1 MTYHE
6 GDLIWLEATNI
17 ASRRPSKK
25 LDHRRLGP
33 FVVQGKV
40 GSSSYRLQLPDA
52 STHHAV
58 FNQDLLR
65 PFQPGTFPNQI
76 ATPPPPPDIVDG
88 EEEWEV
94 DSILDSQFSRQQ
106 LQYLVHW
113 KGYNISEDT
122 WEPARHLTHT
132 KELVSNFHSN
142 YPNKPKLLATIL
154 EWTWLF
160 TTDERTRGN

>member
-33 FVVQGKV
+33 FIVQGKV

-65 PFQPGTFPNQI
+65 PFKSRTFPNQI
-76 ATPPPPPDIVDG
+76 ASPPPPPDIVDG

-94 DSILDSQFSRQQ
+94 ESILDSRFSRRQ
-106 LQYLVHW
+106 LQYLVRW
-113 KGYNISEDT
+113 KGFDSSEDT
-122 WEPARHLTHT
+122 WEPVANVTNAPDHVKEFHLR
-132 KELVSNFHSN
+132 
-142 YPNKPKLLATIL
+142 YPLKPKPCNY
-154 EWTWLF
+154 
-160 TTDERTRGN
+160 RVS